1 MEPGLVDLLE
11 TRREPLRG
19 KLEHVSEMDHRDA
32 LQPELSDY
40 RLADLDEDTKELKMV
55 PVRSVDGNRPPG
67 SWAHAW
73 QKCSGAF

>member
-1 MEPGLVDLLE
+1 
-11 TRREPLRG
+11 
-19 KLEHVSEMDHRDA
+19 MDHRDA

-40 RLADLDEDTKELKMV
+40 RLADLDEDTNELKMV
-55 PVRSVDGNRPPG
+55 LVRSVDGNRPPG